1 MHRALVGDSA
11 LDPGGVPPQ
20 QRDPAHSAGPVGECV
35 GLGPPGCLV
44 HLSLEES
51 SWQQREAEAG
61 SPRADLCMPPLTLS
75 RPGPSGSLE
84 AEVLKGQAKLGQ
96 SH

>member
-1 MHRALVGDSA
+1 M
-11 LDPGGVPPQ
+11 
-20 QRDPAHSAGPVGECV
+20 
-35 GLGPPGCLV
+35 

-75 RPGPSGSLE
+75 RPGPSGILE